1 MEWKRRGDDSIPAM
15 PNLDDLLSVERL
27 ASIESGLR
35 ELCQPFFDTSVVVVR
50 DVKRI
55 PLKIVD
61 SNDELE
67 QVHLESS
74 CDGLRFFRPVD
85 IYSDN
90 VVHAQGLLA
99 VTRTCNNLRGL
110 APIHIVHLVTTHS
123 SMWMSR
129 SSGSCSGYCRDAT

>member
-1 MEWKRRGDDSIPAM
+1 M
-15 PNLDDLLSVERL
+15 PNL
-27 ASIESGLR
+27 
-35 ELCQPFFDTSVVVVR
+35 VVVVR

-61 SNDELE
+61 ANDELE

-99 VTRTCNNLRGL
+99 VTRTLQQLEGFGSN
-110 APIHIVHLVTTHS
+110 THRRLGNTHC

-129 SSGSCSGYCRDAT
+129 SSGSCSGYCTLILDSWGCGMTFS

>member
-1 MEWKRRGDDSIPAM
+1 M
-15 PNLDDLLSVERL
+15 
-27 ASIESGLR
+27 
-35 ELCQPFFDTSVVVVR
+35 VVR

-61 SNDELE
+61 ANDELE

-99 VTRTCNNLRGL
+99 VTRTLRQLEGFGSITHRRFGQYSL
-110 APIHIVHLVTTHS
+110 LHVDVKAPILYLSWT
-123 SMWMSR
+123 R
-129 SSGSCSGYCRDAT
+129 GDAA